1 VLFTINRSGLRFK
14 LKREV
19 YEETRLRVQISAG
32 GTRSGD
38 KDAITLL
45 FAAVLNKGS
54 MKVKLKRKK
63 INKAGLSGISI
74 EESFAFREILLVCQ
88 ERSCEE
94 NAQNSGLNASIRD
107 ASVIELCRLLP
118 VV

>member
-1 VLFTINRSGLRFK
+1 
-14 LKREV
+14 
-19 YEETRLRVQISAG
+19 VQIGSLLGVLDRA
-32 GTRSGD
+32 D

-54 MKVKLKRKK
+54 MKLKQKRKEIK
-63 INKAGLSGISI
+63 KAGLSGIST
-74 EESFAFREILLVCQ
+74 EESFAGRQILLVCQ
-88 ERSCEE
+88 ERSCEK
-94 NAQNSGLNASIRD
+94 NAKNSGLNASIPD

>member
-1 VLFTINRSGLRFK
+1 MLFTINRSGLRFK

-32 GTRSGD
+32 DTRSGD
-38 KDAITLL
+38 KDAIKLL

-74 EESFAFREILLVCQ
+74 EESFTFREILLVVTCKK
-88 ERSCEE
+88 
-94 NAQNSGLNASIRD
+94 
-107 ASVIELCRLLP
+107 
-118 VV
+118 

>member
-1 VLFTINRSGLRFK
+1 MLDR
-14 LKREV
+14 
-19 YEETRLRVQISAG
+19 
-32 GTRSGD
+32 GD

-45 FAAVLNKGS
+45 FSAVLNKGS
-54 MKVKLKRKK
+54 MKVEQKRKEIK
-63 INKAGLSGISI
+63 KAGLSGISI

-88 ERSCEE
+88 ERPCEE